1 MALNTRDQDL
11 GKIKDLEPSIRSCRV
26 ALEESLN
33 DRMVANRAA
42 TKLVVLV
49 TLS

>member
-1 MALNTRDQDL
+1 MAFNTRDQEL
-11 GKIKDLEPSIRSCRV
+11 GKRNDLEPSIRV
-26 ALEESLN
+26 ALEESSN
-33 DRMVANRAA
+33 DCMVANRAA